1 MASVKLVYG
10 STTETCWSSTS
21 KITTPSLILVDGS
34 TTRYTPLFSGS
45 AGGYGYSGYYRY
57 TLGHL
62 IVADRRVALSQQQY
76 KFDNSASI
84 NHHNNTMFSTAY
96 SYRQSYYPYTTYY
109 THYYSRGYYISK
121 ETVTTNRGTFQ
132 YIRNTLNGGVNA
144 NQSSWT
150 NIRTDTNTYTIGDQ
164 SNRGWYPGVRSA
176 GNGDRSY
183 AYWTTSGCTN
193 NDMVVYTDTVP
204 WNNFV
209 NATWYVTV
217 SGQFQLA

>member
-45 AGGYGYSGYYRY
+45 AVGYGYSGYYRY

-76 KFDNSASI
+76 KFDNSAGI
-84 NHHNNTMFSTAY
+84 NHHDNTMFSTAY
-96 SYRQSYYPYTTYY
+96 SYTQSTYPYTVYY
-109 THYYSRGYYISK
+109 THYYQRGYYISK

-132 YIRNTLNGGVNA
+132 YIRNTLNYSVNA

-150 NIRTDTNTYTIGDQ
+150 NIRTDTNTYTYGDQ
-164 SNRGWYPGVRSA
+164 SNRSQYPGVRRAS
-176 GNGDRSY
+176 NNDKSY

-193 NDMVVYTDTVP
+193 NSMNVYTAAVP

-209 NATWYVTV
+209 NSTWYVTV

>member
-62 IVADRRVALSQQQY
+62 IVADKRVALSQQQY
-76 KFDNSASI
+76 KFDNSATI
-84 NHHNNTMFSTAY
+84 KHHDNTQFSTAY
-96 SYRQSYYPYTTYY
+96 SYKQSTYPYTTYY
-109 THYYSRGYYISK
+109 THYYRRGYYIARG
-121 ETVTTNRGTFQ
+121 TVTTNRGTFQ
-132 YIRNTLNGGVNA
+132 YIKNSVNTSPSAGTD
-144 NQSSWT
+144 WT
-150 NIRTDTNTYTIGDQ
+150 NVRTDTNTYTYGDQ
-164 SNRGWYPGVRSA
+164 TNRSQYPGVRTAS
-176 GNGDRSY
+176 NNDKSY

-193 NDMVVYTDTVP
+193 NSMTVYTVAVA

-209 NATWYVTV
+209 NSSWTTTV

>member
-10 STTETCWSSTS
+10 STTETCWSSTN

-76 KFDNSASI
+76 KFDNSAKI
-84 NHHNNTMFSTAY
+84 GHHDNTQFSTAY

-109 THYYSRGYYISK
+109 THYYRRGYYISK

-150 NIRTDTNTYTIGDQ
+150 NIRTDTNTYTYGDQ
-164 SNRGWYPGVRSA
+164 SNRSQYPGVRSA
-176 GNGDRSY
+176 SNNDKSY
-183 AYWTTSGCTN
+183 AYWTTSGCTSN
-193 NDMVVYTDTVP
+193 SMTVYTAAVP

-209 NATWYVTV
+209 NSSWYTTV
-217 SGQFQLA
+217 SGTFQLA

>member
-76 KFDNSASI
+76 KFDNSAGI
-84 NHHNNTMFSTAY
+84 NHHDNTMFSTAY
-96 SYRQSYYPYTTYY
+96 SYQQSDYPYTTYY
-109 THYYSRGYYISK
+109 THYYQRGYYISK

-132 YIRNTLNGGVNA
+132 YIRNTLNGGVSA
-144 NQSSWT
+144 NQSLWT
-150 NIRTDTNTYTIGDQ
+150 NIRTDTNIYTYGDQ
-164 SNRGWYPGVRSA
+164 SNRSQYPDVRSA
-176 GNGDRSY
+176 GNNDKSY
-183 AYWTTSGCTN
+183 AYWTTSGCVSNSITA
-193 NDMVVYTDTVP
+193 YTDAVP

-209 NATWYVTV
+209 NGTWYVTV
-217 SGQFQLA
+217 SGQFQLS

>member
-62 IVADRRVALSQQQY
+62 IVADRRCALSQQQY
-76 KFDNSASI
+76 KFDNSATI
-84 NHHNNTMFSTAY
+84 NHHDNTQFSTAY
-96 SYRQSYYPYTTYY
+96 SYKQSTYPYTTYY
-109 THYYSRGYYISK
+109 THYYRRGYYIARG
-121 ETVTTNRGTFQ
+121 TVTTNRGTFQ
-132 YIRNTLNGGVNA
+132 YIKNSLNTSPSAGTD
-144 NQSSWT
+144 WT
-150 NIRTDTNTYTIGDQ
+150 NIRTDTNTYTYGDQ
-164 SNRGWYPGVRSA
+164 TNRSQYPGVRTAS
-176 GNGDRSY
+176 NNDKSY
-183 AYWTTSGCTN
+183 AYWTTSGCTSN
-193 NDMVVYTDTVP
+193 SMTVYTAAVA

-209 NATWYVTV
+209 NSSWATTV

>member
-62 IVADRRVALSQQQY
+62 IVGGYRVALSQQQY
-76 KFDNSASI
+76 LFDNSAGI
-84 NHHNNTMFSTAY
+84 NHHNNTMFNVYY
-96 SYRQSYYPYTTYY
+96 SYQQSYYPYTVYY
-109 THYYSRGYYISK
+109 THYYQRGYYISL
-121 ETVTTNRGTFQ
+121 EYATTNYGTFQ
-132 YIRNTLNGGVNA
+132 CVRNTLNEGVNA
-144 NQSSWT
+144 NYQSWT
-150 NIRTDTNTYTIGDQ
+150 NIRVDTNTYTIGDTY
-164 SNRGWYPGVRSA
+164 NRGWYPGVRSS
-176 GNGDRSY
+176 GNWDRSY
-183 AYWTTSGCTN
+183 AYWTASGCTN
-193 NDMVVYTDTVP
+193 NSMVVYTSAVP
-204 WNNFV
+204 WDNFV
-209 NATWYVTV
+209 NGTWYVTV